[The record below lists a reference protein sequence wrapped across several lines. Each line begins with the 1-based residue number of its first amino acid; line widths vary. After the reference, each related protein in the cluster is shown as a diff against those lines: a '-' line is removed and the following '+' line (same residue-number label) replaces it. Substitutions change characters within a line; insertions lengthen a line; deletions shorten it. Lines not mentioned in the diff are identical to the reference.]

1 MQWRLFQQTFKSIVI
16 HQTTIE
22 ADFGVLKT
30 LRIQEI
36 WNFLIISWPN
46 GSKCQFEPVLKNSN
60 SRWLL
65 QSAQQYGSKSQF
77 ENGSSNSQFEPFTK
91 ITQVEPEKEKIET
104 EIDKFNCEDV
114 VTDTKIVDIKTS
126 QIKNKTEKP
135 KFNTITT
142 KTTNEKLKTESRE
155 EPNANI
161 ESNVKTK
168 NKQTTKT
175 KIKNKTT
182 LPTIQKFS
190 NHIKFIDYIPTH
202 ELITYR
208 HLFAYGF
215 YVE

>member
-1 MQWRLFQQTFKSIVI
+1 MVFQSSQPHS
-16 HQTTIE
+16 
-22 ADFGVLKT
+22 
-30 LRIQEI
+30 
-36 WNFLIISWPN
+36 
-46 GSKCQFEPVLKNSN
+46 SKCQFEIG
-60 SRWLL
+60 SRVP
-65 QSAQQYGSKSQF
+65 
-77 ENGSSNSQFEPFTK
+77 EFEPYSKTK
-91 ITQVEPEKEKIET
+91 AINSEKGEVGT

-126 QIKNKTEKP
+126 QTKNKIEKP

-161 ESNVKTK
+161 ENKSKTK
-168 NKQTTKT
+168 NERIAKTKT
-175 KIKNKTT
+175 KAT
-182 LPTIQKFS
+182 PSTIQKFS

-208 HLFAYGF
+208 HLFVYGF